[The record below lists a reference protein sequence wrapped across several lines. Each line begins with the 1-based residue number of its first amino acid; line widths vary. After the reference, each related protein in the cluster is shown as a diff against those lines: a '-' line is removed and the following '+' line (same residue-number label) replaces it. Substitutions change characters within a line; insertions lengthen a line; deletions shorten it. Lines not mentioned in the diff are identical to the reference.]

1 MGIHAGL
8 HNAVDIGKATGI
20 VQEGID
26 GDLVGGIKNA
36 RHGAARLTGA
46 LGQCKAAEGIHV
58 GSIKGE
64 LAQLAEVDT
73 RSRRIPALGIR
84 EGKLDGNTHVG
95 STEMRHHGAVG
106 KLDHGVNLGLT
117 LHDDIDKVEVAVEQM
132 HSLDTLQTLV
142 HKGGGVDSDLGAH
155 SPGGMRQGI
164 GTRHAIELVT
174 RAAKERATRTGEP
187 NAVGLA
193 RVLPQIALVDG
204 GVLGVDRDQ
213 LARLCQRH
221 KQIAADDE

>member
-1 MGIHAGL
+1 
-8 HNAVDIGKATGI
+8 
-20 VQEGID
+20 
-26 GDLVGGIKNA
+26 
-36 RHGAARLTGA
+36 
-46 LGQCKAAEGIHV
+46 
-58 GSIKGE
+58 
-64 LAQLAEVDT
+64 
-73 RSRRIPALGIR
+73 
-84 EGKLDGNTHVG
+84 
-95 STEMRHHGAVG
+95 
-106 KLDHGVNLGLT
+106 
-117 LHDDIDKVEVAVEQM
+117 M

-174 RAAKERATRTGEP
+174 RAAKERATRAGEP